1 MNEKELKAY
10 RKWGQH
16 VVDRYLAAGWTLDE
30 INQGYAIIRK
40 PLHEELNLLSG
51 DNVLQMNV
59 IEQLDPLE
67 ENIKH
72 YKHYYYNCNEIQID
86 KILYNKLR
94 ILYPYFRC
102 SYPIKC
108 LENDNLL
115 KQLNNR
121 IKVHQFTVQPN
132 LRGIDDDLKSL
143 YQFVETNRDIIM
155 KQREGIIEEFTPQF
169 ETHDYIQGYINN
181 IFCSAY
187 SNARLILDC
196 SCKLVETQ
204 YLYSQSKPSIEEM
217 RKEII
222 LSVNYVKKNVLS
234 EMQKDLEAIVEE
246 HELEEQQEEENDLER
261 VL

>member
-10 RKWGQH
+10 RKWGQY
-16 VVDRYLAAGWTLDE
+16 VVDRYLAVGWTLDE
-30 INQGYAIIRK
+30 INQGYAIVRK
-40 PLHEELNLLSG
+40 PLHEELELISS
-51 DNVLQMNV
+51 DTVLEMNV

-67 ENIKH
+67 QNVKR
-72 YKHYYYNCNEIQID
+72 YKHCYYNYNEIQID
-86 KILYNKLR
+86 KVLFNKLR
-94 ILYPYFRC
+94 ILYPYYSC

-115 KQLNNR
+115 KQLNKQM
-121 IKVHQFTVQPN
+121 KVHQFTVQPN
-132 LRGIDDDLKSL
+132 IRGIDDDLKNL
-143 YQFVETNRDIIM
+143 YQFVESNRDIIM
-155 KQREGIIEEFTPQF
+155 KQREGILENYAPQL
-169 ETHDYIQGYINN
+169 EIHDYIQGYINN
-181 IFCSAY
+181 IFYSSY

-204 YLYSQSKPSIEEM
+204 YLYSQTKPSIEEM

-222 LSVNYVKKNVLS
+222 LSVDYVKKNVLS
-234 EMQKDLEAIVEE
+234 EMKKDLEAIVEE